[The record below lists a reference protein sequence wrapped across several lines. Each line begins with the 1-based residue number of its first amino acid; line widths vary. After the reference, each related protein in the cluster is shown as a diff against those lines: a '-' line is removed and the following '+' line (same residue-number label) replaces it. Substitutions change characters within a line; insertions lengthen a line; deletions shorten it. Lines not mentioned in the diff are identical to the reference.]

1 MPLARTSIL
10 PEYNLALLTGLP
22 EPVWAAALAANWD
35 RKVKDLVDDIYGD
48 HNYMVC
54 CLTSHTAVD
63 LPLHPHFMKFNHHA
77 FF

>member
-1 MPLARTSIL
+1 MPLARTYTLLECVLNSLI
-10 PEYNLALLTGLP
+10 LLTGLP

-54 CLTSHTAVD
+54 CSISHTAVD
-63 LPLHPHFMKFNHHA
+63 SLLHPHFV
-77 FF
+77 